1 MGSVSWRKRGNR
13 YLVSWRLDDG
23 SQGGK
28 TVDTPDE
35 ARDLAAE
42 KRLEMRRGTWRGRQR
57 GRLPFSTW
65 AAEWWEAWTADDP
78 SPTTLAATESWLRL
92 HVRPWFDDRPIDK
105 TTPADVRRWQAQLAR
120 NVGPSTL
127 AHCRSLALRIFQYAM
142 DEGAIDANPVYKV
155 PPLKRRVDPEQVFTE
170 AKRRALAPEEA
181 GRLLACFPLFWWDH
195 VITLLGTGLRFGEL
209 AGLRRRR
216 VHLHRPMPMLEVGS
230 TRYQAGRF
238 GSGFKPRPKSDAGI
252 RPVPLAP
259 LVVEAIRRQLPPG
272 SDPEDLVFTGPG
284 GGPGRAGG
292 PSVPRGTRTVLS
304 RHNIHRTYQGA
315 LAKLADPAVPLRPTA
330 RRVLLALRDGGP
342 QRVDQLAVR
351 LSASGRRPI
360 RPATVTTALGE
371 LRTAGLA
378 TAEVDGLDVTVGRW
392 SAVPTTRDPLLEAVD
407 LHGAHDFRHTYATW
421 LEDAGIPARVIDELM
436 GHEATGR
443 SGQQR
448 GSAMGAH
455 YRHTTPEMAMRAI
468 DAINRR
474 LTVVLGVAEQALE
487 RYPNRLA
494 PRVFDG
500 LPPRTWSLE
509 ARR

>member
-57 GRLPFSTW
+57 GRLPFSQWADEWWDTW
-65 AAEWWEAWTADDP
+65 AADDP

-92 HVRPWFDDRPIDK
+92 HVRPWFADRPIDK
-105 TTPADVRRWQAQLAR
+105 VTPADVRRWQAQLSR
-120 NVGPSTL
+120 DVGPLTV
-127 AHCRSLALRIFQYAM
+127 AHCRSLALRIFQFAM
-142 DEGAIDANPVYKV
+142 DEGAIDANPVRKV
-155 PPLKRRVDPEQVFTE
+155 PPLKRRVDPEQVFSE
-170 AKRRALAPEEA
+170 AKRRALTPEEA

-195 VITLLGTGLRFGEL
+195 VLTLLGTGLRFGEL

-216 VHLHRPMPMLEVGS
+216 VGLDRPIPVLEVGP

-252 RPVPLAP
+252 RPVAVAP

-272 SDPEDLVFTGPG
+272 NDSEDLVFTGPG
-284 GGPGRAGG
+284 GGPGRRDG

-304 RHNIHRTYQGA
+304 RHNLHRTYQGA
-315 LAKLADPAVPLRPTA
+315 VAKLADLGVPLRPTA
-330 RRVLLALRDGGP
+330 RRVLRALRNGGP
-342 QRVDQLAVR
+342 GGVDQLVAR
-351 LSASGRRPI
+351 LSTAGRRPI
-360 RPATVTTALGE
+360 RPATIASALEE
-371 LRTAGLA
+371 LHAAGLA
-378 TAEVDGLDVTVGRW
+378 TIDVDDQDVTTGRW
-392 SAVPTTRDPLLEAVD
+392 SAVRAARDPLLKAVD
-407 LHGAHDFRHTYATW
+407 LHGAHDLRHTYATW

-455 YRHTTPEMAMRAI
+455 YRHTTPEMAARAVE
-468 DAINRR
+468 AIQQR
-474 LTVVLGVAEQALE
+474 LTVVLGVAELAVE
-487 RYPNRLA
+487 RHPNRSTL
-494 PRVFDG
+494 RVF
-500 LPPRTWSLE
+500 
-509 ARR
+509 